1 MWKQFK
7 NASKDIKLLWLSVF
21 TRLLAYGLT
30 NQILTLFLNK
40 IVPNESYIG
49 IFMSLTLVGD
59 VLASY
64 VLTWY
69 ADSWGRRR
77 VLILGSIMMFV
88 SGIVFTFSESY
99 WCLLLFAILGVISP
113 SSNEVGPFKSIE
125 ESMIAHLSENS
136 IRPEVYAIHSLV
148 GTTGAALGA
157 ILSGSFVNWLQVYWQ
172 LDDLHSY
179 KYTFALYAMLALIKI
194 IIMCCL
200 SSKTEL
206 DSHFHND
213 PVTVESI
220 TTNDMAPLLEQC
232 RESIHEQTPL
242 INNNS
247 GTTNKNST
255 TTLSKESIH
264 TLLRLLVI
272 FMMDSFGSG
281 FMTDGWMVYYFKYQF
296 ELNSIALGTLF
307 FITTIVMASSTLP
320 SSVLPRWF
328 GPVKA
333 TLLVQ
338 IPSGIFSILLPFVS
352 NSLVWSIILLNLHF
366 STTAMDVTSRQIL
379 LTNLIPAKDLTKV
392 MGIVNIGKTFARC
405 IGPIF
410 TGILAKNGY
419 LWFCY
424 IISGSLVILADII
437 LAISFLHV
445 DKLILQQINGS
456 N

>member
-1 MWKQFK
+1 MWKQFVH
-7 NASKDIKLLWLSVF
+7 ASSDIKLLWLSVF

-30 NQILTLFLNK
+30 NQVLTLFLNK

-49 IFMSLTLVGD
+49 TFMSLTLVGD

-77 VLILGSIMMFV
+77 VLILGSIMMFI
-88 SGIVFTFSESY
+88 SGLVFTYSENF
-99 WCLLLFAILGVISP
+99 WCLLFFAIIGVISP

-136 IRPEVYAIHSLV
+136 IRPEIYAIHSLV
-148 GTTGAALGA
+148 GTLGAALGA
-157 ILSGSFVNWLQVYWQ
+157 LLSGTFVNWLQVHWQ
-172 LDDLHSY
+172 LNELQSY
-179 KYTFALYAMLALIKI
+179 KYTFALYALLAFTKV
-194 IIMCCL
+194 IIMCSL

-213 PVTVESI
+213 PVTIESI
-220 TTNDMAPLLEQC
+220 TSNDLAPLLEQR

-242 INNNS
+242 IANDNDNARTV
-247 GTTNKNST
+247 GKNS
-255 TTLSKESIH
+255 LSKESIH
-264 TLLRLLVI
+264 ILIRLLII
-272 FMMDSFGSG
+272 FMTDSLGSG
-281 FMTDGWMVYYFKYQF
+281 FMTDAWMVYYFKYQF
-296 ELNSIALGTLF
+296 AMNSVALGTLF
-307 FITTIVMASSTLP
+307 FITTFVMASSTLP
-320 SSVLPRWF
+320 SSILPRWF

-338 IPSGIFSILLPFVS
+338 VPSGIFSILLPFAS
-352 NSLVWSIILLNLHF
+352 NNLVWSIILLNLHF

-379 LTNLIPAKDLTKV
+379 LTNLIPSKDLTRV

-405 IGPIF
+405 VGPIF